1 MTPTTLAIDAGQI
14 GLALLLVFFLIVS
27 LVMILI
33 VLVQRPQG
41 GGLSGAF
48 GGSAAGS
55 SQTAFGA
62 RTGDVL
68 TLVTIGIFLIF
79 LSTAVALNYMVGPPT
94 PVNPTAQSANDTPT
108 PAGAP
113 AGGATDQGGAQQP
126 GEGTTPPAEAPT
138 EPPAEGETTGE
149 QSGDEQP
156 AAQETTQ
163 EQQPAEE
170 PPAEEPP
177 AQGLPA

>member
-1 MTPTTLAIDAGQI
+1 VTPTTLAINAGQF
-14 GLALLLVFFLIVS
+14 GLALLLVFFLIIS

-68 TLVTIGIFLIF
+68 TLVTIGIFVIF
-79 LSTAVALNYMVGPPT
+79 LVTAVALNYMVGPPA
-94 PVNPTAQSANDTPT
+94 PVNPTAGGANGAPPPATTAPATTPLGDGGEQPTEQPATTEETGETTT
-108 PAGAP
+108 PAE
-113 AGGATDQGGAQQP
+113 Q
-126 GEGTTPPAEAPT
+126 PAEQPT
-138 EPPAEGETTGE
+138 EPPAETPTETPT
-149 QSGDEQP
+149 
-156 AAQETTQ
+156 ET
-163 EQQPAEE
+163 PS
-170 PPAEEPP
+170 EPP
-177 AQGLPA
+177 AQGRPS